1 MVWCG
6 VVVWSGLV
14 WGGFVCN
21 ETCWGGWGG
30 EDLFMG
36 KSTHP
41 HALSPCTNPLPTLTH
56 RLPHQR
62 DTIQRSVR
70 QWAASEHSC
79 KLASQVRK
87 QVTDSR
93 QTPQEP
99 SLGSW
104 NFNCTTHRI
113 LLRREELILGVV
125 RLPSPVFPFPNYPST
140 TTPPPPKFLILYV
153 LEFNCW
159 AINSLLTKL
168 TI

>member
-1 MVWCG
+1 MHF
-6 VVVWSGLV
+6 VVVWSGVVLWSGLV
-14 WGGFVCN
+14 WCGVGLCATKHV
-21 ETCWGGWGG
+21 GVVGGG
-30 EDLFMG
+30 EDLFIG

-93 QTPQEP
+93 QIPP
-99 SLGSW
+99 RAIFG
-104 NFNCTTHRI
+104 I
-113 LLRREELILGVV
+113 LEL
-125 RLPSPVFPFPNYPST
+125 
-140 TTPPPPKFLILYV
+140 
-153 LEFNCW
+153 
-159 AINSLLTKL
+159 
-168 TI
+168 